1 MLAPRHFF
9 DFDIDPDF
17 DGLRSTEKCVY
28 IKKNPKHIKPYKENE
43 SMAQR
48 IADRRDVEFVL
59 HEQLE
64 VETLGEHDLF
74 ADFNR
79 KTIDMIVKE
88 ARNLAVKEILP
99 TREIGDRDGVKFEN
113 GGVMVPE
120 AFQKAYELFK
130 EGEWVAMTEDP
141 EWGGQGMPASVALA
155 AGDYFNGANYAFM
168 MYPGLTHGAGKLV
181 EKFGTEKQKALYLK
195 KMFTGE
201 WTGTMLLTEPEAGSD
216 VGALT
221 TTAVKNEDGTYAI
234 SGSKIFISS
243 GEHDMAENIIHPV
256 LARIEGAPQGT
267 KGISLFL
274 VPKYRVNDDGSLGE
288 FNDVVC
294 TGVEEKMGIHGNAT
308 CSLTLGG
315 KGGCVGTLLGEE
327 NKGMRAMFLM
337 MNEARLLV
345 GLQGLSCASASYI
358 NAVNYARE
366 RVQGKNLMSI
376 MDKDA
381 PSVPIIQHPDVRRQ
395 LLTMKAFVEGMRS
408 LLYFVAYCEDRIKV
422 AESVEEREKYQG
434 MVDVLIPIAKGYV
447 TDRAYEV
454 CNLGMQ
460 VYGGY
465 GYIKEYPQ
473 EMLVRDCRITMIYE
487 GTNGIQAMD
496 LLGRKLGMNE
506 GKPIMNLMAEIQK
519 TIAAAR
525 ELAATVDFAA
535 KLEGALNK
543 LGEVAMHM
551 GTTAM
556 SPKVMDAFA
565 FAYPF
570 MEVAGDIVM
579 GWMLLW
585 RSVVAA
591 RKLENGARKKDVAF
605 FEGQLKSAEYF
616 TNVVLP
622 VTLGKMNA
630 VLGCN
635 GAINAISEDGF
646 GGK

>member
-1 MLAPRHFF
+1 
-9 DFDIDPDF
+9 
-17 DGLRSTEKCVY
+17 
-28 IKKNPKHIKPYKENE
+28 
-43 SMAQR
+43 MAQS
-48 IADRRDVEFVL
+48 IADRRDVDFVL

-64 VETLGEHDLF
+64 VGRLSEHEKF
-74 ADFNR
+74 AEFNR
-79 KTIDMIVKE
+79 KTVELIVKE
-88 ARNLAVKEILP
+88 ARNLALKEILP
-99 TREIGDRDGVKFEN
+99 TREIGDREGIKFDGGTVT
-113 GGVMVPE
+113 VPKE
-120 AFQKAYELFK
+120 FHRVYDLFK

-141 EWGGQGMPASVALA
+141 DWGGQGMPRSVALA
-155 AGDYFNGANYAFM
+155 AGDYFNGANYALM

-181 EKFGTEKQKALYLK
+181 EFFGTDQQKALFLK
-195 KMFTGE
+195 KMYTGE

-221 TTAVKNEDGTYAI
+221 TTAVKNDDGTYSI
-234 SGSKIFISS
+234 TGSKIFISS

-256 LARIEGAPQGT
+256 LARIEDAPEGT

-274 VPKYRVNDDGSLGE
+274 VPKFRVNDDGSLGE

-294 TGVEEKMGIHGNAT
+294 TGIEEKMGLHGNVT

-315 KGGCVGTLLGEE
+315 KDECVGTLLGEE

-345 GLQGLSCASASYI
+345 GLQGFACASASYM

-366 RVQGKNLMSI
+366 RVQGKNMASFA
-376 MDKDA
+376 DKDA

-395 LLTMKAFVEGMRS
+395 LLTMKSYVEGMRS
-408 LLYFVAYCEDRIKV
+408 LLYYVAYLDDLVDITED
-422 AESVEEREKYQG
+422 EETKTKYRG
-434 MVDVLIPIAKGYV
+434 IVDVLIPIAKGYV
-447 TDRAYEV
+447 TDRAYDV
-454 CNLGMQ
+454 CNMGMQ

-473 EMLVRDCRITMIYE
+473 EQLVRDCRITMIYE

-506 GKPIMNLMAEIQK
+506 GRPIMDLLGEIQK
-519 TIAAAR
+519 IIAQAKENPAIA
-525 ELAATVDFAA
+525 ELGG
-535 KLEGALNK
+535 KLEEALNK

-556 SPKVMDAFA
+556 SPKMLDAFA

-570 MEVAGDIVM
+570 MEVAGDVVTA
-579 GWMLLW
+579 WMLLW
-585 RSVVAA
+585 RAVIAA
-591 RKLENGARKKDVAF
+591 RNLDSGAKKKDVAF
-605 FEGQLKSAEYF
+605 YEGQVKSADF
-616 TNVVLP
+616 FIGVMLP
-622 VTLGKMNA
+622 QTRGKMNA
-630 VLGCN
+630 ILAGNDAV
-635 GAINAISEDGF
+635 NAISEDSF